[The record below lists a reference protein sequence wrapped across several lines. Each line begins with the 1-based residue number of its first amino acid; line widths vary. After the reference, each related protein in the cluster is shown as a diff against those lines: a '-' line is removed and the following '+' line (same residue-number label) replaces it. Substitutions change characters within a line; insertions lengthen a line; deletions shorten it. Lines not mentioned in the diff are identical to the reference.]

1 METEASH
8 KFSTLL
14 NKKRKRFLVT
24 DIEKLQL
31 GKNYP
36 INCYIDDQDDKGFD
50 VLEELSNNGTTIKK
64 IHNKLSHK
72 ITITEEKVSN
82 ALRELQIEEENFQ
95 KEIEAKSFVLTNE
108 LKNTINRIEEDE
120 VKFSEKLIESNLK
133 NGHLSNSQEKLMQ
146 IIPWNPN
153 IKLNPVKEDAHKSNE
168 AKTRRILRKKC
179 YQPKISIK
187 ELDSDETVPLDKVSN
202 NYFVEFDEDRS
213 SRKSLS
219 TSPVNQA
226 NVYCNI
232 TEVSDEKP
240 VTDEEMM
247 DL

>member
-8 KFSTLL
+8 NFSTLL

-36 INCYIDDQDDKGFD
+36 INSYIDDQDDKGFD
-50 VLEELSNNGTTIKK
+50 VLEELSNNGITIKK

-82 ALRELQIEEENFQ
+82 ALRELQIEGESFQ
-95 KEIEAKSFVLTNE
+95 KEIEAKSLVLTNE

-120 VKFSEKLIESNLK
+120 IKFSEKLIESNLK
-133 NGHLSNSQEKLMQ
+133 NGRLSNDQEKLMQ
-146 IIPWNPN
+146 IIPWSPN
-153 IKLNPVKEDAHKSNE
+153 VKVNPVKEDAHKSNE
-168 AKTRRILRKKC
+168 AKTRRILKKC

-187 ELDSDETVPLDKVSN
+187 ELDSDETVPQDNISN

-213 SRKSLS
+213 SQNSLS

-240 VTDEEMM
+240 VIDEEMM